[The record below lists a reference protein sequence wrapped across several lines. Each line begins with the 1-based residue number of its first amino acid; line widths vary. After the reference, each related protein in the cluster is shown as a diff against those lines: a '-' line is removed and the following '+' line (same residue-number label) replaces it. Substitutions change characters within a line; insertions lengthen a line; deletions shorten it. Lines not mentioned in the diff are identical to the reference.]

1 MSVFNVKAFS
11 DRIVADPKFKSSL
24 CSNHPSCWHGSHC
37 TFAHGEM
44 ELYSV
49 AKHRAEK
56 KLLAIENQN
65 KVNIEN
71 AARLAATAK
80 SATKSSRMSPM
91 CNKWDANKSALK
103 EKELEDKIK
112 ALQCELQESK
122 IFMESKTMALEH
134 ELQQKNLQIA
144 KIKALI
150 N

>member
-1 MSVFNVKAFS
+1 MSVFNVKSFS

-24 CSNHPSCWHGSHC
+24 CSNNPTCWHGSKC
-37 TFAHGEM
+37 TFAHGEL

-56 KLLAIENQN
+56 MIVAIENEN
-65 KVNIEN
+65 KI
-71 AARLAATAK
+71 AAAKLTATAK
-80 SATKSSRMSPM
+80 SATTSSSMSPM
-91 CNKWDANKSALK
+91 CNKWDANKSAMK

-112 ALQCELQESK
+112 TLQCELQESK

-134 ELQQKNLQIA
+134 ELQQKNDQIA
-144 KIKALI
+144 KIKALV